1 MKTSLSLHQP
11 QVLLLNL
18 QALVFG
24 PCVFIF
30 CSIVLIIPGDGV
42 ICDKFMEGSGTRRVK
57 ACPGE
62 EYCSYVFVD
71 FGNYDY
77 GEGGIET
84 EVGEFY

>member
-1 MKTSLSLHQP
+1 
-11 QVLLLNL
+11 
-18 QALVFG
+18 
-24 PCVFIF
+24 
-30 CSIVLIIPGDGV
+30 
-42 ICDKFMEGSGTRRVK
+42 MEGSGTRRVK